1 LAGNGGLK
9 LHRFEWVATLCA
21 KISHDH
27 AFEEAVLAVDV
38 LRRRYTRCAA
48 FFALATVGALWIDM
62 PVARWADNDGFR
74 RLGDFDNLVVW
85 SEFFAHGLGVS
96 LILLLVLVLDP
107 ENRRR
112 VLRLGFLSL
121 GSGAMASLV
130 KIFINRTRPY
140 SANLTDTS
148 LATFQGL
155 FPVSHEFKSLP
166 SGHSATAVGLAIGL
180 AFLYPRGRWLFFA
193 FAAIAS
199 SQRWANRD
207 HFVSDSLAGAA
218 LACLI
223 AAVVLGKSPI
233 ERWLSEF
240 EAAEVK
246 NEEGAA
252 DEEMSE
258 AEGAGPVELIVG
270 RDLIRPRESREY
282 LKAS

>member
-9 LHRFEWVATLCA
+9 LHPFARIATLCD
-21 KISHDH
+21 KILHDR
-27 AFEEAVLAVDV
+27 AFEEAVLAPDV
-38 LRRRYTRCAA
+38 LYRRYLWCAA
-48 FFALATVGALWIDM
+48 FFALATVAALWIDM

-74 RLGDFDNLVVW
+74 RLGEFDNLVVW

-112 VLRLGFLSL
+112 VVRLGFLSL
-121 GSGAMASLV
+121 GSGMVASLV
-130 KIFINRTRPY
+130 KVFITRTRPY

-148 LATFQGL
+148 LATFHGW
-155 FPVSHEFKSLP
+155 FPESHEFKSLP

-223 AAVVLGKSPI
+223 AAAVLGKSPMA
-233 ERWLSEF
+233 RWLAEF
-240 EAAEVK
+240 ESAEA
-246 NEEGAA
+246 NGEEASAHEVLEQPDA
-252 DEEMSE
+252 DY
-258 AEGAGPVELIVG
+258 EGTFVG
-270 RDLIRPRESREY
+270 RGLIRPRESREY